1 MLKAQSYLLAG
12 PLPVEGSEVPAAGAG
27 GSGANPMSEPSA
39 TVRASAAAVIP
50 ANMAETLACRWSRRY
65 ENGYVVR
72 RGSGWSLG
80 IENALPFGNTRLLT
94 WN

>member
-1 MLKAQSYLLAG
+1 
-12 PLPVEGSEVPAAGAG
+12 
-27 GSGANPMSEPSA
+27 
-39 TVRASAAAVIP
+39 
-50 ANMAETLACRWSRRY
+50 MAETLACRWSRRY